1 MLAGMMARPRATSS
15 RTASG
20 EIFSRSATYCISSVM
35 MPLRAKCIC
44 EKFLAPPFI
53 AAERFSIHVSLSAI
67 SPHSKK
73 SAGGHARR
81 NAASLSHP
89 DSHPATRVRVQTARD
104 FCARSKRRC
113 RAFSSVAHLLTEAQR
128 VYRGGAEESDE
139 MHGTEIFARGNSAC
153 RDSKRG
159 LRASRHLALRP
170 WKNHHPDGNGHR
182 LRLGQSSLS
191 GLH

>member
-1 MLAGMMARPRATSS
+1 HILHFFGDDALARKMHLREIPRAAVHRGGTIFDPRIPQCHKSS
-15 RTASG
+15 
-20 EIFSRSATYCISSVM
+20 
-35 MPLRAKCIC
+35 L
-44 EKFLAPPFI
+44 
-53 AAERFSIHVSLSAI
+53 
-67 SPHSKK
+67 KK

-159 LRASRHLALRP
+159 LRASRHLALQP
-170 WKNHHPDGNGHR
+170 WKNHHPD
-182 LRLGQSSLS
+182 
-191 GLH
+191 